1 MVTLFHFSSKA
12 TLHLVKL
19 LILGLGLGLGLG
31 LDAEI
36 SSFLQS

>member
-19 LILGLGLGLGLG
+19 LILGLGLGLGL
-31 LDAEI
+31 DAEI